1 MLRDKVHGARIL
13 ETRKALAFAGFTHKS
28 PRKISYSRVDDV
40 LRLSDE
46 SEGRTQHDLGHGGD
60 DEQRGR
66 SALRG
71 QGTIG
76 RGRALSM

>member
-13 ETRKALAFAGFTHKS
+13 EARKALAFAGFTHKS
-28 PRKISYSRVDDV
+28 PRKISYNRAVDV

-46 SEGRTQHDLGHGGD
+46 SGGRTQHDLGHGGD

-66 SALRG
+66 SALKE
-71 QGTIG
+71 QSTIG
-76 RGRALSM
+76 KGRAMSM